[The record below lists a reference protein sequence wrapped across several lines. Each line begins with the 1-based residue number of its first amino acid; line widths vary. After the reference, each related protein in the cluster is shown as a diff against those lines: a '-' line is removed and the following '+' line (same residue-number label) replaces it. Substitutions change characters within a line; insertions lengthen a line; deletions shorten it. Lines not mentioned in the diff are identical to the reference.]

1 MNKKVIKE
9 VISWVMVIG
18 IALALALI
26 INRFIIFKVE
36 VPSGSMEKTIM
47 TGDKVVTLRLS
58 YIFSN
63 PKRGDIVVF
72 PYPDNEEV
80 DYIKRIIGLPGDTIE
95 IKEGVLYIND
105 DLYIEDYLMEPMD
118 NENFGP
124 IDVPEGCYFM
134 MGDNRNTSM
143 DSRAWSNKFVKKD
156 KIKGKAI
163 LKYPKLTWLN

>member
-105 DLYIEDYLMEPMD
+105 DHMRITLWSLWIMRILVLLMSLR
-118 NENFGP
+118 
-124 IDVPEGCYFM
+124 DV
-134 MGDNRNTSM
+134 
-143 DSRAWSNKFVKKD
+143 
-156 KIKGKAI
+156 I
-163 LKYPKLTWLN
+163 L